1 MRVCIPV
8 FCETLGY
15 FINIEHITQVILLVD
30 TDIDFMYRQTSAI
43 QRTKSQNLN
52 VSGLVYL
59 AVAFGQFIEARG

>member
-1 MRVCIPV
+1 MTRK
-8 FCETLGY
+8 TLGY

-59 AVAFGQFIEARG
+59 AVAFAQSIEARG